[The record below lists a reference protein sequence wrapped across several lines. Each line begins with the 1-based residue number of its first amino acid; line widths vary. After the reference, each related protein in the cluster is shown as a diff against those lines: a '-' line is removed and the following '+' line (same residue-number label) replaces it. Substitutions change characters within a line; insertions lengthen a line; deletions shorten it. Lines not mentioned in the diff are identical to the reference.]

1 MTKKLNILIVDDAK
15 IMRVSLNKSIK
26 SIGHN
31 VVAESGDGESS
42 ITAYQK
48 YKPDLVTMD
57 ITMQDMNGITALKKI
72 KEINPD
78 VNVIMITSHG
88 DEPMVMNA
96 LKLGAKGY
104 ILKPITPEKLRESIN
119 KIFPVLENEIV
130 D

>member
-1 MTKKLNILIVDDAK
+1 VTKKLNILIVDDAK